1 MLFEAID
8 ADAGT
13 PVMEA
18 AALERLA
25 LALSARLRGR
35 LRAEEDR
42 RDAAR
47 TEAERRDAELEIR
60 ALEMRLAR
68 TDLQIAA
75 ARDRRG
81 ETLEVEPGL
90 HRMLTADGR
99 VIAFARP
106 APPAA
111 ARRDAPAAA

>member
-68 TDLQIAA
+68 TDMQIAV

-81 ETLEVEPGL
+81 GTVEVEPGL
-90 HRMLTADGR
+90 RRMLAADGR
-99 VIAFARP
+99 LPAFGRP
-106 APPAA
+106 GTGPAA
-111 ARRDAPAAA
+111 ARGVRAAA